1 MFPVLYILLTDTIIA
16 HLKCELCESF
26 IEVNS
31 NIFGERLSVESAS
44 TSVSDIQT
52 WIISNIKSGLKY
64 LNVFNDKSTVFAGEQ
79 GNFLILLYL
88 DKIPMKQQ

>member
-1 MFPVLYILLTDTIIA
+1 M
-16 HLKCELCESF
+16 
-26 IEVNS
+26 
-31 NIFGERLSVESAS
+31 ESAS

-79 GNFLILLYL
+79 GNFNIIVFGQNSNELTFLVINHWNAHAWIASTI
-88 DKIPMKQQ
+88 DGESAWTWNSITK